1 MNFNSIYE
9 SLALAKL
16 FKIPNLRNHD
26 YYYQKLMLLIPQH
39 NQQTRSLTFKN
50 FKTPFFN
57 KSKSQKSFIY
67 QAINAW
73 NNLELQ
79 IKKSNS
85 LPIFKN
91 GAKNELLITQNTQ
104 QT

>member
-1 MNFNSIYE
+1 
-9 SLALAKL
+9 
-16 FKIPNLRNHD
+16 
-26 YYYQKLMLLIPQH
+26 MLLIPQH

-50 FKTPFFN
+50 FNTPFFN

-79 IKKSNS
+79 IKDSNS

-91 GAKNELLITQNTQ
+91 DAKNKLLITQNTQ

>member
-1 MNFNSIYE
+1 MQE
-9 SLALAKL
+9 LC
-16 FKIPNLRNHD
+16 NHD

-39 NQQTRSLTFKN
+39 NQQTRPLTFKN
-50 FKTPFFN
+50 FNTPFFN

-67 QAINAW
+67 QAINSW

-79 IKKSNS
+79 IKNSNS

-91 GAKNELLITQNTQ
+91 GAKNKILIAQNIQ

>member
-1 MNFNSIYE
+1 
-9 SLALAKL
+9 
-16 FKIPNLRNHD
+16 
-26 YYYQKLMLLIPQH
+26 MLLIPQH

-50 FKTPFFN
+50 FNTAFFN

-73 NNLELQ
+73 NNLEFQ
-79 IKKSNS
+79 IKDSNS
-85 LPIFKN
+85 LPIYKN
-91 GAKNELLITQNTQ
+91 CAKNKLLITENTQ